1 MTGDATNPVTPRTP
15 RTRRT
20 AANRNT
26 GGSRAGSRSREKM
39 VRAVIDGLLQIA
51 GDDAAP
57 VSARI
62 NAYSLLGRH
71 FGLFSGKEEE
81 ARSDLADLMAE
92 IADRR
97 RKDAEP
103 ERKDAHNDEG

>member
-1 MTGDATNPVTPRTP
+1 MSGDPTNTAASGTSRP
-15 RTRRT
+15 RRT
-20 AANRNT
+20 AAKRAT
-26 GGSRAGSRSREKM
+26 GGSRAGRRSRAAM

-57 VSARI
+57 VAARI

-71 FGLFSGKEEE
+71 FGLFSGKEEA

-97 RKDAEP
+97 RKDAVP
-103 ERKDAHNDEG
+103 EREDGHYGEG